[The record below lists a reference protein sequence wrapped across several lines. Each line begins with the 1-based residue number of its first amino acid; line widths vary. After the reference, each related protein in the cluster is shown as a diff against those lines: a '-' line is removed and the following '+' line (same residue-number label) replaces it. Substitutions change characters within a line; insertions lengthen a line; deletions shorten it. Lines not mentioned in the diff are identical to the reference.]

1 MKAGGA
7 GPVVVVVVAV
17 DDDTSLATTTL
28 FGEACCPCPDNAA
41 AANPS
46 AMANKPMSGVIE
58 IYHRRI
64 LMMTMKMVL
73 NRPVSLVTSIT
84 LTQSNPT

>member
-7 GPVVVVVVAV
+7 GPVVVAV
-17 DDDTSLATTTL
+17 DDDTPSATTTL
-28 FGEACCPCPDNAA
+28 LGEACCPRPSNAP
-41 AANPS
+41 AANAS
-46 AMANKPMSGVIE
+46 VMANKPMSGVIE

-73 NRPVSLVTSIT
+73 NRPVSLVTPIT